1 MQCAICSQALWLIYL
16 LIYVLIVNII
26 IGKVIER
33 LKEKKKDGVDE
44 TTRREAVGWLGYFE
58 ILSYSLLVFLGYPQF
73 IAVWIGIRTLERWRA
88 DVKKKELIPPG
99 SINIFL
105 TGTLASV
112 IAGVLGGIIFIKLG
126 ETMFMKQFIH
136 IF

>member
-1 MQCAICSQALWLIYL
+1 MQCTICFQALWIICL
-16 LIYVLIVNII
+16 LIYVLIANIIVGKI
-26 IGKVIER
+26 IGK
-33 LKEKKKDGVDE
+33 LKEKRKDGVNE
-44 TTRREAVGWLGYFE
+44 ITRREAVGWLGYFE
-58 ILSYSLLVFLGYPQF
+58 ILSYSSSVFLGYPQF

-88 DVKKKELIPPG
+88 DVKKEELIPLG

-112 IAGVLGGIIFIKLG
+112 ISGVLGGLIFIKLG
-126 ETMFMKQFIH
+126 EIMSMKQFIH